1 MHHSTLLPLLLA
13 NPVCASDPDFTS
25 LLAQHVQALAQLT
38 ADFLDQT
45 PTPQATADLERQLA
59 QRTRLLARQLLE
71 WTYNHIEPA
80 DPSQA
85 PPRLSCL
92 GQTYRRRGHHPRTI
106 ATLFGPLRL
115 RRLLY
120 EPLEPGERCI
130 HPLQLQLG
138 LVAGYATPALAQRL
152 GQYAAQQP
160 QRAVRDTLRQDHDLT
175 CSQATLRKVTKAL
188 AEGLDPHRQNA
199 QADRLLALL
208 QQAHA
213 SKGRRRVVLAVG
225 RDGIQV
231 PVVGTTYQEASTA
244 TLSVLDRRG
253 RRLGTVYLGRMPEG
267 GQTTLSEQLTALLEE
282 VLKRWPKAPP
292 RLAYITDGGWHP
304 NDYFARV
311 LRRMRDPRHP
321 DKVLVWERIIDF
333 YHAAQYISQLA
344 EALFGET
351 QQARS
356 WARKMRKRLKERR
369 GVSRVLQAATWH
381 RGGLELSSQRE
392 EKYEKAYR
400 YLSRHGRWMDYARYR
415 QEGLPLGSGI
425 TEAGCKVLFT
435 QRLKQSGMKWQAE
448 GGQVIVTLRS
458 LWLSGVWEQVH
469 QAYWTTSQPRL
480 QPSCGGQHEKELEK
494 AA

>member
-1 MHHSTLLPLLLA
+1 LA
-13 NPVCASDPDFTS
+13 NPFCASDPAFAS
-25 LLAQHVQALAQLT
+25 LLAQHVQTLAQLT
-38 ADFLDQT
+38 AAFLDQT
-45 PTPQATADLERQLA
+45 PTPQATANLERQLA
-59 QRTRLLARQLLE
+59 QGTRQLARQLLE
-71 WTYNHIEPA
+71 WIYNRLEPA
-80 DPSQA
+80 DPNQA
-85 PPRLSCL
+85 PRRLTYQ
-92 GQTYRRRGHHPRTI
+92 GQTYRRRGRHPHTV
-106 ATLFGPLRL
+106 ATLFGPIQL

-138 LVAGYATPALAQRL
+138 LVAGYATPALAQRI

-160 QRAVRDTLRQDHDLT
+160 QRAVRDTLRQDHDLK
-175 CSQATLRKVTKAL
+175 CSQATLRKVTKVL
-188 AEGLDPHRQNA
+188 AEGLEPHRQHA
-199 QADRLLALL
+199 QADRLLTLL

-231 PVVGTTYQEASTA
+231 PVVGTSYQEASTA
-244 TLSVLDRRG
+244 TLSVFDRRG
-253 RRLGTVYLGRMPEG
+253 RRLGTVYLGRMPEA

-282 VLKRWPKAPP
+282 VLKRWTKAPP

-304 NDYFARV
+304 SDYFARL
-311 LRRMRDPRHP
+311 LRQMRDPRHP
-321 DKVLVWERIIDF
+321 EKVLAWERILDF

-351 QQARS
+351 TQARS

-381 RGGLELSSQRE
+381 RGGLDLSRPRQ
-392 EKYEKAYR
+392 EKYKQAYR
-400 YLSRHGRWMDYARYR
+400 YLARHGRWMDYARYR

-448 GGQVIVTLRS
+448 GGQVIVTLRA

-469 QAYWTTSQPRL
+469 HAYWATSQRQFEPTFVV
-480 QPSCGGQHEKELEK
+480 QHHEELEK